1 MLKYQIALINVW
13 WSEEG
18 IDTRYH
24 NSVSEQRD
32 YFSAKTSGLYSPL
45 VNFIQNNAIETTVP
59 YRDTSGRTPS
69 ELLKC
74 NYAVIQQLD
83 DTGVVVDER
92 YYFAY
97 PVQDSGTQMIVRLS
111 LDDLQT
117 NYFSQKDTIAPC
129 TIRRAHL
136 DRWGEVSDS
145 NIKFNF
151 DVTSP
156 LFTREDARDLP
167 KRLISMKPLQWKF
180 TNKDEVNTWLN
191 KNVAYWV
198 YMFIDSTH
206 KFTVRR
212 IGGGT
217 GTVSIGAGFLTYD
230 GYIEYIAEYGVI
242 CYPVYKT
249 SNKINLNIRGT
260 YAGTYR
266 VDPISASLF
275 RSSNNDSSFIYNAKM
290 SIYPPFRYFTDGV
303 SDISFSEGGDMI
315 ISITPSSD
323 PDISQFNVAGGYRAS
338 TRQYGSTMGILTSE
352 NTFLFSEVMQSAL
365 PLESYPVNIT
375 DPDMQLS
382 YPVSSVVGGYAS
394 PNYNPKLLGA
404 ECITLR
410 LKGFDGN
417 YYDYDCAKLNS
428 NSLIFLYN
436 ETMQPEITKYYCRV
450 QAPSGLY
457 VESTNL
463 NYTGLVGSTDT
474 STALSNDQYQAF
486 LANNKNFWLQSTF
499 QILGGLNFDAKNGR
513 EILQQGR
520 EVASSLLDKVFTT
533 DNLRE
538 APDSLRNANGNALF
552 NAQVNTFNFFVEI
565 LKPIDIDKLQY
576 NDVMYKNGYAYN
588 RVDSIANYDNI
599 RHYFNYIEADVES
612 ISGKISNIEKER
624 LRERLS
630 AVRFWNT
637 DTIQYTLENYERRLA
652 NGTIQEA

>member
-1 MLKYQIALINVW
+1 MLKYQIALCNVW

-24 NSVSEQRD
+24 NSVTEQRD
-32 YFSAKTSGLYSPL
+32 YFSTITSGLYSPL
-45 VNFIQNNAIETTVP
+45 VNFILNNAVETTVP

-83 DTGVVVDER
+83 DAGAVVDER

-111 LDDLQT
+111 LDDIQT

-136 DRWGEVSDS
+136 DRWGEVKEG
-145 NIKFNF
+145 NINFNF

-156 LFTREDARDLP
+156 LFTREDTQDLP
-167 KRLISMKPLQWKF
+167 KRLISMTPVQWKF
-180 TNKDEVNTWLN
+180 TNKDAVNTWLN
-191 KNVAYWV
+191 NNVAYWV
-198 YMFIDSTH
+198 YMFIDSSH
-206 KFTVRR
+206 KFNVRT
-212 IGGGT
+212 IGGSS
-217 GTVSIGAGFLTYD
+217 GTVSIGAGFRTFG
-230 GYIEYIAEYGVI
+230 GYSTYIAEYGVI

-249 SNKINLNIRGT
+249 SNEIKLNILGT

-275 RSSNNDSSFIYNAKM
+275 RGSNNDSSFIYNAKM
-290 SIYPPFRYFTDGV
+290 SIYPPFRYFEDGV
-303 SDISFSEGGDMI
+303 SDISFNGDGDMI

-323 PDISQFNVAGGYRAS
+323 PDIVQFSVAGGYSLS
-338 TRQYGSTMGILTSE
+338 TMKYGSTKGILTSE
-352 NTFLFSEVMQSAL
+352 NTFLFSEVFQSAL
-365 PLESYPVNIT
+365 PLESYHLNIT
-375 DPDMQLS
+375 EPDMQLL
-382 YPVSSVVGGYAS
+382 YPVSSVLGGIAS

-417 YYDYDCAKLNS
+417 YYDYDYSKLNN
-428 NSLIFLYN
+428 NSLVFIYN

-450 QAPSGLY
+450 KSPSGLY

-474 STALSNDQYQAF
+474 SIALSNDQYQAF

-499 QILGGLNFDAKNGR
+499 QILGGLNYGANTGR

-520 EVASSLLDKVFTT
+520 EVVPSLLDKVFTT

-565 LKPIDIDKLQY
+565 LKPIDIDRLQY
-576 NDVMYKNGYAYN
+576 NDVIYKNGFAYN
-588 RVDSIANYDNI
+588 RVDSISNYDNI
-599 RHYFNYIEADVES
+599 RYYFNYIEADVEC
-612 ISGKISNIEKER
+612 ISGNISNLEKER

-637 DTIQYTLENYERRLA
+637 DTLQYNLENYERRLT
-652 NGTIQEA
+652 NGTI

>member
-24 NSVSEQRD
+24 NSLIEQRD
-32 YFSAKTSGLYSPL
+32 YFSAKTSGLFSPL
-45 VNFIQNNAIETTVP
+45 VNFLQNNAIETTVP
-59 YRDTSGRTPS
+59 YRDTSGRTPT

-83 DTGVVVDER
+83 DSGTVLDER

-111 LDDLQT
+111 LDDIQT
-117 NYFSQKDTIAPC
+117 NYFSQKSTIAPC

-145 NIKFNF
+145 NINFNF

-167 KRLISMKPLQWKF
+167 KRLISMTPIQWKF
-180 TNKDEVNTWLN
+180 TNNDEVNTWLAN
-191 KNVAYWV
+191 NVAYWV
-198 YMFIDSTH
+198 YMFIDSSH
-206 KFTVRR
+206 NFTVRT
-212 IGGGT
+212 IGGGS
-217 GTVSIGAGFLTYD
+217 GTVSIGAGFMTYE
-230 GYIEYIAEYGVI
+230 GYSNYIAEYGVL

-249 SNKINLNIRGT
+249 SNTININIQGT

-266 VDPISASLF
+266 VNSLSASLF
-275 RSSNNDSSFIYNAKM
+275 RGSNNDSSFIYNAKM

-303 SDISFSEGGDMI
+303 SDISFSEVGDMI
-315 ISITPSSD
+315 ISITPSSN
-323 PDISQFNVAGGYRAS
+323 PDIAQFNVAGGYNAS
-338 TRQYGSTMGILTSE
+338 TRQYGTTMGILTGA
-352 NTFLFSEVMQSAL
+352 NNFLFSQVYQSAL

-375 DPDMQLS
+375 DADMQLS
-382 YPVSSVVGGYAS
+382 YPVSNVVGGNAS
-394 PNYNPKLLGA
+394 SNFNPKLLGA

-417 YYDYDCAKLNS
+417 YYDYDYSKLNS
-428 NSLIFLYN
+428 NSLVFIYN
-436 ETMQPEITKYYCRV
+436 ETLQPEITKYYCRV

-474 STALSNDQYQAF
+474 SIALSNDQYQAF

-499 QILGGLNFDAKNGR
+499 QIFSGVNFEAKKGR

-520 EVASSLLDKVFTT
+520 DVASSLLDKVFTT

-552 NAQVNTFNFFVEI
+552 NAQVNTFNFFIEI

-576 NDVMYKNGYAYN
+576 NDVMYKNGFAYN
-588 RVDSIANYDNI
+588 RVDSISNYDNI
-599 RHYFNYIEADVES
+599 RYYFNYIEADVES
-612 ISGKISNIEKER
+612 ITGNISNIEKER

-637 DTIQYTLENYERRLA
+637 DTLQYTLENYERRLA
-652 NGTIQEA
+652 NGTI

>member
-1 MLKYQIALINVW
+1 MLKYQIALCNVW
-13 WSEEG
+13 WSEDS

-32 YFSAKTSGLYSPL
+32 YFSTITSGLYSPL
-45 VNFIQNNAIETTVP
+45 VNFIANNAVETTVP
-59 YRDTSGRTPS
+59 YRDTSGRAPG

-83 DTGVVVDER
+83 DTDAVVDER

-111 LDDLQT
+111 LDDIQT
-117 NYFSQKDTIAPC
+117 NYFAHKDTIAPC

-136 DRWGEVSDS
+136 DRWGEVNDG
-145 NIKFNF
+145 NINFNF

-156 LFTREDARDLP
+156 LFTREDTRDLP
-167 KRLISMKPLQWKF
+167 KRLISLSPLQWKF
-180 TNKDEVNTWLN
+180 TNNDEANTWIN
-191 KNVAYWV
+191 NNVAYWV
-198 YMFIDSTH
+198 YMFIDSSH
-206 KFTVRR
+206 KFTVRT
-212 IGGGT
+212 IGGSS
-217 GTVSIGAGFLTYD
+217 GTVSISAGFRTYD
-230 GYIEYIAEYGVI
+230 GYSTYIAEYGVI

-249 SNKINLNIRGT
+249 NKKINLNIQGT

-266 VDPISASLF
+266 VDPISATMF

-290 SIYPPFRYFTDGV
+290 SIYPPFRYFEDGV
-303 SDISFSEGGDMI
+303 SDISFNEDGDMI
-315 ISITPSSD
+315 ISITPSND
-323 PDISQFNVAGGYRAS
+323 PDIVQFSVAGGFRLT
-338 TRQYGSTMGILTSE
+338 TRQYGTTDAILTSE
-352 NTFLFSEVMQSAL
+352 NTFLFSQVFQSAL

-382 YPVSSVVGGYAS
+382 YPISSVVGGYAS

-417 YYDYDCAKLNS
+417 YYDYDYSKLNS
-428 NSLIFLYN
+428 NSLVFLYN

-450 QAPSGLY
+450 KSPSGLY

-474 STALSNDQYQAF
+474 SIALSNDQYQSF

-499 QILGGLNFDAKNGR
+499 QILGGVNFGANSGR

-552 NAQVNTFNFFVEI
+552 NAQVNSFNFFVEI
-565 LKPIDIDKLQY
+565 LKPIDIDKFQY
-576 NDVMYKNGYAYN
+576 NDNMYKNGYAYN

-599 RHYFNYIEADVES
+599 RYYFNYIEADVEV
-612 ISGKISNIEKER
+612 ITGRMSNIEKER
-624 LRERLS
+624 LRERLT

-637 DTIQYTLENYERRLA
+637 DFIQYSLENYERRLT